1 MNPEQFRATVAEKGF
16 NLSEKQM
23 QQFEQYFNLLVDWN
37 QKMNLTAIT
46 ERDEVYLK
54 HFYDSVTLGFY
65 LDFNGESTSLA
76 DVGSGAGFPSIPLK
90 ILFPDLQVTIIDSLN
105 KRITFIN
112 EVVKV
117 LGLTKVNAV
126 HGRAEDIGQNKIYRE
141 KFDFATARAVA
152 RLSILAEFCLPLVK
166 KGGQFIA
173 MKASKT
179 DEEVMDAKKAISTL
193 GGKFADDIVFELPE
207 AAGERHILRIEKKKE
222 TPKAY
227 PRKAGT
233 PAKKPIE

>member
-1 MNPEQFRATVAEKGF
+1 MNPEQFRAAVAEKGF

-23 QQFEQYFNLLVDWN
+23 QQFEQYFNLLVEWN

-65 LDFNGESTSLA
+65 QDFTGESTSLA

-117 LGLTKVNAV
+117 LGLTKVSAV
-126 HGRAEDIGQNKIYRE
+126 HGRAEDIGQNKNYRE

-179 DEEVMDAKKAISTL
+179 DEEVMDAKKAIATL
-193 GGKFADDIVFELPE
+193 GGKFMDDIVFELPE